1 MRPGDIVAR
10 GEQRRGGGRGWE
22 TRRIEKDGE
31 WNGNEQ
37 RKKEDR
43 WEEKNSTGKRV
54 EAILRK
60 AVTMLWKKGGSVSSA
75 VKKQRET
82 DVGEK

>member
-10 GEQRRGGGRGWE
+10 GEQRGGGRE

-43 WEEKNSTGKRV
+43 REEKNSTGKRV
-54 EAILRK
+54 EAVPRK

-75 VKKQRET
+75 AKKRRGT
-82 DVGEK
+82 HVGEE